1 METDSSGEGGLMERR
16 WAAVLA
22 TVMALAVLSACTGP
36 AQDEDRP
43 KVDGAVV
50 QPGRPGEK
58 SKTLDEAPRIAEA
71 EANDADIM
79 FTQMMILHHAQAL
92 QMSKLAEGAGAG
104 RSVQILADRI
114 DGAQRPEIVYMAG
127 WLADRGEDAPTSEE
141 IKDGDMGAMSMGHGR
156 HDGHGSGSHTM
167 PGMATAG
174 QLRDLA
180 DARGAEFD
188 NLFLTL
194 MIRHH
199 QGAVDMA
206 GEVLRDGS
214 EQQLNELA
222 SGIAADQGAE
232 ISRMKDLLGR

>member
-1 METDSSGEGGLMERR
+1 MERR

-22 TVMALAVLSACTGP
+22 TVVALAILSACTGP

-58 SKTLDEAPRIAEA
+58 SKTLDEAPRIEEA

-79 FTQMMILHHAQAL
+79 FTQMMIPHHAQAL
-92 QMSKLAEGAGAG
+92 QMSKLAAGAGAGAG
-104 RSVQILADRI
+104 RSVQVLADRI
-114 DGAQRPEIVYMAG
+114 DGAQRPEIAYMAG
-127 WLADRGEDAPTSEE
+127 WLDDRGEDAPTAGE
-141 IKDGDMGAMSMGHGR
+141 IKDGDMGAMSTGHGG
-156 HDGHGSGSHTM
+156 HGGHGSGSHTM

-188 NLFLTL
+188 DFFLTL

-232 ISRMKDLLGR
+232 ISRMEDLLGR

>member
-1 METDSSGEGGLMERR
+1 MERR
-16 WAAVLA
+16 GAAVLA
-22 TVMALAVLSACTGP
+22 TVLVLAILPACTG
-36 AQDEDRP
+36 ATQDEDRP

-58 SKTLDEAPRIAEA
+58 SKTLDEAPRIEEA

-79 FTQMMILHHAQAL
+79 FAQMMIPHHAQAL
-92 QMSKLAEGAGAG
+92 QLSELVAGAGAS
-104 RSVQILADRI
+104 RSVQVLADRI

-127 WLADRGEDAPTSEE
+127 WLEDRGEDAPTAEE
-141 IKDGDMGAMSMGHGR
+141 IKDGDMGAMSMGHG
-156 HDGHGSGSHTM
+156 GHGSGSSTM

-188 NLFLTL
+188 DLFLTL

-206 GEVLRDGS
+206 GVVLRDGS

-222 SGIAADQGAE
+222 SGIAADQSAE
-232 ISRMKDLLGR
+232 ISRLEDLLGR

>member
-16 WAAVLA
+16 LAAVLA
-22 TVMALAVLSACTGP
+22 TVLLAILSACTGP

-58 SKTLDEAPRIAEA
+58 SKTLDEAPRIEEA

-79 FTQMMILHHAQAL
+79 FTQMMIPHHAQAL
-92 QMSKLAEGAGAG
+92 QMSKLATDAGAG
-104 RSVQILADRI
+104 RSVQVLADRI

-127 WLADRGEDAPTSEE
+127 WLEDRGEDAPTAEE
-141 IKDGDMGAMSMGHGR
+141 IKDGDMGAMSKGHGG
-156 HDGHGSGSHTM
+156 HGGHGSGSHTM

-180 DARGAEFD
+180 DARGADFD
-188 NLFLTL
+188 DFFLTL

-199 QGAVDMA
+199 RGAVDMA

-232 ISRMKDLLGR
+232 ISRMEDLLGR